1 MTTWMVVEDEPDFY
15 ELVLAIYDTLGVD
28 GLAFTNGEEAISW
41 IEDVDAGQHVTS
53 VDELPQLALLD
64 IRLPG
69 YVSGVEVGNR
79 LRQSPVL
86 GNIAIVLMTAYR
98 LSPKQEQQFI
108 TDSGCDLLMHKPLPR
123 LTEFKR
129 IMQEVVAQRMQQ

>member
-28 GLAFTNGEEAISW
+28 GLAFTDGDEAIKW

-69 YVSGVEVGNR
+69 YISGVEVGNR

-86 GNIAIVLMTAYR
+86 GNIAIVLMTAYK

-108 TDSGCDLLMHKPLPR
+108 TDSGCDLLMHKPLPK
-123 LTEFKR
+123 LAEFKR
-129 IMQEVVAQRMQQ
+129 VMHDVVAQRMQQ